1 MFKFLNQVY
10 KEIIKEFFGEVDKIV
25 VLGNFY
31 FNSKC
36 NIFILSLCILLFEML
51 FYICFDIILILF
63 LIFNF
68 LCFIIFEI

>member
-31 FNSKC
+31 FKLKYFDFY
-36 NIFILSLCILLFEML
+36 FINKFM
-51 FYICFDIILILF
+51 YISI
-63 LIFNF
+63 
-68 LCFIIFEI
+68 